1 VSDQECALYGDL
13 VLYLR
18 DRAAELLAQ
27 SNPETSVEAERMRLD
42 DVIRAWFFAPQDD
55 LHGLAPRD
63 VIWTEQKGEPNRVSD
78 DQLDDLFFDDCP
90 TCQAMRQDAQA
101 ELDKGH
107 DHGWNWCYDDGGYPL
122 IAQYDPE
129 GWDARWAHEDQAG
142 QDDISPTSDAEV
154 GEEESDWA
162 GEGEWSP
169 DDSAYGRL
177 PTDPDAGEPLGEDE
191 FYGDYRVDEPFAD
204 DPRLVED
211 PRDAAP
217 TLGIPATPVQAA
229 QDAIIDRLNVV
240 LDRDDWDGAAEMAY
254 EALAID
260 PTYDRAINAL
270 LRCYLH
276 RDTLREIHHVLLKLF
291 DPEDDRPH
299 QKHRVLAYSY
309 RVMSHARLW
318 DEWDPFEIPSEL
330 AEVQE
335 ALKEGL
341 SALNAAY
348 CVGEAGAYDKARAA
362 FAQAQTRC
370 PDAHRDAFLWW
381 LARLYAHYGF
391 FEESAAML
399 AALRASGP
407 GNADVQ
413 RLWAEVTW
421 WRDNGKWLPWIH

>member
-1 VSDQECALYGDL
+1 MSVQECALYGDL

-18 DRAAELLAQ
+18 DRAAESLAQ
-27 SNPETSVEAERMRLD
+27 SNPKTNVEAERARLD
-42 DVIRAWFFAPQDD
+42 DIIRAWFFAPQDD

-63 VIWTEQKGEPNRVSD
+63 VIWAEQKGEPNRVPD

-90 TCQAMRQDAQA
+90 ICQAMREDTQA
-101 ELDKGH
+101 ELDQGH
-107 DHGWNWCYDDGGYPL
+107 DHGWHWSYDDGGYPL
-122 IAQYDPE
+122 IARYDPE
-129 GWDARWAHEDQAG
+129 GYDACYADIEDMPPDDDMPWDAE
-142 QDDISPTSDAEV
+142 P
-154 GEEESDWA
+154 
-162 GEGEWSP
+162 P
-169 DDSAYGRL
+169 YGHL
-177 PTDPDAGEPLGEDE
+177 PGDPDLQESFDEDDL
-191 FYGDYRVDEPFAD
+191 YSPPSDSPFAD
-204 DPRLVED
+204 DPRVTED
-211 PRDAAP
+211 SP
-217 TLGIPATPVQAA
+217 TMQQAA

-276 RDTLREIHHVLLKLF
+276 RDTLREMHHVLLKLF

-299 QKHRVLAYSY
+299 QKRRVLAYSY
-309 RVMSHARLW
+309 RVMSRARLW
-318 DEWDPFEIPSEL
+318 DEWEPFETPSDL
-330 AEVQE
+330 ADVQD

-341 SALNAAY
+341 SKLNAAY
-348 CVGEAGAYDKARAA
+348 CEGEEGAYEKARAA
-362 FAQAQTRC
+362 FAQAQATC
-370 PDAHRDAFLWW
+370 PAAHRDAFLWW
-381 LARLYAHYGF
+381 LARLYANYGF